1 MERRWR
7 FPSIR
12 LSHRSEGALAAALG
26 RRSVVL
32 IGMMGAGKSS
42 IGRRLAQRL
51 GLPSSTPMPR
61 SRRRMPG

>member
-1 MERRWR
+1 MEISEH
-7 FPSIR
+7 PAIVP
-12 LSHRSEGALAAALG
+12 HEGALAAALG

-51 GLPSSTPMPR
+51 GLPFVDADAEIEAAHA
-61 SRRRMPG
+61 G